1 MGEERKYPPFETRE
15 RIRKWCD
22 QQERAHSEVSR
33 KLYSWG
39 VYGDEIDQIVVEL
52 ISDNFLNEERF
63 ARAFARGKFRIKKWG
78 WKKIQNEL
86 RRKGVSK
93 YSIALAHE
101 EIEEADYF
109 ETLKELLE
117 KKRPFIKS
125 KSHWE
130 ENQKLIRFAVN
141 KGYSFDEVKKV
152 IGDD

>member
-1 MGEERKYPPFETRE
+1 VSVERKYPPFETRE

-22 QQERAHSEVSR
+22 QQERAHSDVSR
-33 KLYSWG
+33 KLHTWG
-39 VYGDEIDQIVVEL
+39 VYGDEIDQIIIEL
-52 ISDNFLNEERF
+52 ISDNYLNEERF

-101 EIEEADYF
+101 EIEESDYL

-125 KSHWE
+125 KSTWE
-130 ENQKLIRFAVN
+130 ESQKLMRFAVN
-141 KGYSFDEVKKV
+141 KGYSFDDVKKV
-152 IGDD
+152 MGDD